1 MRFIYYF
8 ILGLNF
14 FSSSLFSGNNALYMG
29 INKCEIPREDFNP
42 FILEKLSNNSS
53 KISITS
59 KVKIR
64 NNRIN
69 LAISEAKLKAKKKLI
84 KFLKMENFDNKRFLN
99 FSNNS
104 FNYDL
109 RGAIVTEICIDDDK
123 FLKLYLEL
131 NDKNI
136 NTNIKHNKFINKD

>member
-1 MRFIYYF
+1 MRYIYYF

-14 FSSSLFSGNNALYMG
+14 FLSSAFSDNNALYMG
-29 INKCEIPREDFNP
+29 INKCEIDREDFNS

-84 KFLKMENFDNKRFLN
+84 KFLKRENFDNKRFLN

-136 NTNIKHNKFINKD
+136 NTNIKHNKFINK

>member
-8 ILGLNF
+8 IIGLNF
-14 FSSSLFSGNNALYMG
+14 FALSANPNNNELHKG
-29 INKCEIPREDFNP
+29 INKCQSHHKYFNH
-42 FILEKLSNNSS
+42 LAKSSNNNT

-59 KVKIR
+59 IVKIR

-84 KFLKMENFDNKRFLN
+84 MFLKKENPDYNRFSE

-104 FNYDL
+104 LNYQL
-109 RGAIVTEICIDDDK
+109 RGVIVTQICIHNGE

-131 NDKNI
+131 NDKYV
-136 NTNIKHNKFINKD
+136 

>member
-1 MRFIYYF
+1 MKYIYYF

-14 FSSSLFSGNNALYMG
+14 FLSSAFSDNNALYMG
-29 INKCEIPREDFNP
+29 INKCEINREDFNS

-84 KFLKMENFDNKRFLN
+84 KFLKKENFDKRFLN

-131 NDKNI
+131 NDKNV
-136 NTNIKHNKFINKD
+136 NTNIKHNKFINKQ

>member
-8 ILGLNF
+8 ILGLNLLLL
-14 FSSSLFSGNNALYMG
+14 SAYANNNALYMG
-29 INKCEIPREDFNP
+29 INKCEINREDFNS

-84 KFLKMENFDNKRFLN
+84 KFLKKENSDNKRFSEI
-99 FSNNS
+99 SNNS
-104 FNYDL
+104 LNYEL
-109 RGAIVTEICIDDDK
+109 RGAIVTQICILDGR
-123 FLKLYLEL
+123 FLKLDLEL
-131 NDKNI
+131 IDKNV
-136 NTNIKHNKFINKD
+136 NTNIKYN

>member
-1 MRFIYYF
+1 
-8 ILGLNF
+8 
-14 FSSSLFSGNNALYMG
+14 MG
-29 INKCEIPREDFNP
+29 INKCEIHRKDFNS
-42 FILEKLSNNSS
+42 FIFEKLNNNSS
-53 KISITS
+53 KILITS

-64 NNRIN
+64 NNRLN

-84 KFLKMENFDNKRFLN
+84 KFLKMENLDNKRFAN

-109 RGAIVTEICIDDDK
+109 RGAIVTKICIDDDK

-131 NDKNI
+131 VDKNV
-136 NTNIKHNKFINKD
+136 NSNIKQNKFINKK

>member
-14 FSSSLFSGNNALYMG
+14 FILSADPNSNELYMG
-29 INKCEIPREDFNP
+29 INKCQVHHKDFNS
-42 FILEKLSNNSS
+42 FNLEKLSNNSS

-64 NNRIN
+64 NKRIN

-84 KFLKMENFDNKRFLN
+84 KFLRKKNSDKRFSD

-109 RGAIVTEICIDDDK
+109 RGAIVTRICIEDVK
-123 FLKLYLEL
+123 FLKLYLDYI
-131 NDKNI
+131 DKNV
-136 NTNIKHNKFINKD
+136 NRSIKYN

>member
-1 MRFIYYF
+1 MKFIYYF

-14 FSSSLFSGNNALYMG
+14 FILSADLNSNELYMG
-29 INKCEIPREDFNP
+29 INKCQVHHKDFNS
-42 FILEKLSNNSS
+42 FNLEKLSNNSS

-64 NNRIN
+64 NKRIN

-84 KFLKMENFDNKRFLN
+84 KFLRKKNSDKRFSD

-109 RGAIVTEICIDDDK
+109 RGAIVTRICIEDVK
-123 FLKLYLEL
+123 FLKLYL
-131 NDKNI
+131 DYIGKNV
-136 NTNIKHNKFINKD
+136 NRSIKYN

>member
-14 FSSSLFSGNNALYMG
+14 FILSADPNSNELYMG
-29 INKCEIPREDFNP
+29 IKKCQVHHKDFNS
-42 FILEKLSNNSS
+42 FNLEKLSNNSS

-64 NNRIN
+64 NKRIN

-84 KFLKMENFDNKRFLN
+84 KFLRKKNSDKRFSD

-109 RGAIVTEICIDDDK
+109 RGAIVTRICIEDVK
-123 FLKLYLEL
+123 FLKLYL
-131 NDKNI
+131 DYIGKNV
-136 NTNIKHNKFINKD
+136 NRSIKYN

>member
-1 MRFIYYF
+1 
-8 ILGLNF
+8 
-14 FSSSLFSGNNALYMG
+14 MG
-29 INKCEIPREDFNP
+29 INKCEIHRQDFNS
-42 FILEKLSNNSS
+42 FTLEKLSNNSS
-53 KISITS
+53 KIVITS

-84 KFLKMENFDNKRFLN
+84 KFLKKENFDKRFSN

-104 FNYDL
+104 LNYDL

-131 NDKNI
+131 NDKNV
-136 NTNIKHNKFINKD
+136 NTKIKHNKFINK

>member
-8 ILGLNF
+8 IIGLNF
-14 FSSSLFSGNNALYMG
+14 YALSANPNNNELYKG
-29 INKCEIPREDFNP
+29 INKCQSHHKYFNN
-42 FILEKLSNNSS
+42 LTNLSNNIS
-53 KISITS
+53 KISVKSI
-59 KVKIR
+59 VKIR

-84 KFLKMENFDNKRFLN
+84 KFLKKENPDNNRFSE

-104 FNYDL
+104 LNYEL
-109 RGAIVTEICIDDDK
+109 RGAIVTQVCIHYDK

-131 NDKNI
+131 NDKNLK
-136 NTNIKHNKFINKD
+136 TNIKYD

>member
-8 ILGLNF
+8 ILGLN
-14 FSSSLFSGNNALYMG
+14 LFVLSADANNNDLHMG
-29 INKCEIPREDFNP
+29 INKCKIYYSDLNA
-42 FILEKLSNNSS
+42 LNVEKSGHKGL
-53 KISITS
+53 KISVTS

-64 NNRIN
+64 KNRIN

-84 KFLKMENFDNKRFLN
+84 KFLKKENFDKRFSN

-104 FNYDL
+104 LNFDL

-131 NDKNI
+131 NDKKLTRKLNI
-136 NTNIKHNKFINKD
+136 INLLINSN

>member
-1 MRFIYYF
+1 MKFIYYF

-14 FSSSLFSGNNALYMG
+14 FLSSAFSDNNEIYMG
-29 INKCEIPREDFNP
+29 INKCEIHRQDFNS
-42 FILEKLSNNSS
+42 FILQKLSNNSS

-84 KFLKMENFDNKRFLN
+84 KFLRKKNSDKRFSD

-109 RGAIVTEICIDDDK
+109 RGAIVTRICIEDVK
-123 FLKLYLEL
+123 FLKLYL
-131 NDKNI
+131 DYIGKNV
-136 NTNIKHNKFINKD
+136 NRSIKYN

>member
-8 ILGLNF
+8 IIGLN
-14 FSSSLFSGNNALYMG
+14 LFALSVKPNNNELFNG
-29 INKCEIPREDFNP
+29 INKCQNHHKY
-42 FILEKLSNNSS
+42 LYNSGKSSNHNS
-53 KISITS
+53 KITVKSI
-59 KVKIR
+59 VKIR

-84 KFLKMENFDNKRFLN
+84 KLLKKENSDNNGFPK

-104 FNYDL
+104 LNYEL
-109 RGAIVTEICIDDDK
+109 RGAIVTQVCIHYDK

-131 NDKNI
+131 NDKNVK
-136 NTNIKHNKFINKD
+136 TNIKYD

>member
-1 MRFIYYF
+1 MKFIYYF

-14 FSSSLFSGNNALYMG
+14 FLSSAFSDNNEIYMG
-29 INKCEIPREDFNP
+29 LNKCEIHRQDFNS
-42 FILEKLSNNSS
+42 FTLEKLSNNSS
-53 KISITS
+53 KIVITS

-84 KFLKMENFDNKRFLN
+84 KFLKKENFDKRFSN

-104 FNYDL
+104 LNYDL

-131 NDKNI
+131 NDKNV
-136 NTNIKHNKFINKD
+136 NTKIKHNKFINK

>member
-14 FSSSLFSGNNALYMG
+14 FVLSVDSNNNKPYIG
-29 INKCEIPREDFNP
+29 INKCEIYHKDIEAFN
-42 FILEKLSNNSS
+42 FEKLSNKSS

-64 NNRIN
+64 NKRIN

-84 KFLKMENFDNKRFLN
+84 KFLKKENFDNQRIAGTD
-99 FSNNS
+99 NS
-104 FNYDL
+104 FNYNL
-109 RGAIVTEICIDDDK
+109 RGAIVTQICIIEGD
-123 FLKLYLEL
+123 FLKLYLVL
-131 NDKNI
+131 NNKII
-136 NTNIKHNKFINKD
+136 NTNNKNNDFNNK